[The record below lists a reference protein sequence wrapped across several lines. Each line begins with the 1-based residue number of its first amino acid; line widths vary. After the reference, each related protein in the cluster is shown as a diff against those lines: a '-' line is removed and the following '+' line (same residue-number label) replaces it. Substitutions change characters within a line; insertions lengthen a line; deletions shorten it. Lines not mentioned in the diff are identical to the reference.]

1 MPLQN
6 ASCPERRPTLG
17 LLTANIH
24 LGVGATL
31 WSGIVRAARDHDINV
46 VCLPGDEIGAG
57 VDRNQTYDLVSPH
70 RLDGLICWSSAIG
83 LPSDSA
89 GDSGTSGRLLRRMR
103 ELPVISLNR
112 QLEDHQTLTL
122 DSYRGMCE
130 AISHLIEQ
138 HGRRRLAFIK
148 GPTANPVT
156 SERYRAYVD
165 TLARHGIPFDPRLV
179 SAPADFRRDAGIAA
193 TQVIL
198 DARGLRAGRDFDG
211 LVACSDFFAVDAL
224 RLLRDRGIAV
234 PEQVAVVSF
243 NDSPEAWQVDPPLTS
258 VAMPF
263 DQLGERAV
271 EILAAR
277 VTGSAVPGGS
287 RITTPLVV
295 RRSCGCPADAVQPA
309 RRPFDYDRWQ
319 YEHTARNLRAIGTA
333 LLTAT
338 SIELLTDALAQ
349 HLPSVGVTSCYLA
362 LYEGGPY
369 EGKGPRPLVR
379 LRFVHDGSRIR
390 RPALPPYAAELLVPD
405 GVLPANRSYQLVV
418 EPLHVG
424 PEQFGFALLEA
435 GPKDGSIFRAIGD
448 QVSAALKGIR
458 LYQEVLAARDQA
470 ERADRV
476 KSRLLTAVSGELR
489 TPLEHILRRTSE
501 AQAAQA
507 SVSSPVEPF
516 SELLKDIHANTE
528 HQLDVIND
536 LLDLSHAEIEALDLE
551 TVLFDPAA
559 LLRELFGGRQ
569 PDVAERLPLVRAD
582 LARTRRALI
591 NVFGAAD
598 RLAPTGQLTVTAHAE
613 PAGLA
618 IRFSFTESAIPAEVA
633 DDIFEPFAISR
644 LGTGQ
649 GRSLGL
655 TIARRVIALHGGSIT
670 LEREPDRD
678 TFVVCLPFPTPH
690 DGFAPTTAQYGGIV
704 LVGDSDVDLG
714 GRAVQ
719 RPRGEEELRRCLE
732 GGQPGAVVWDSS
744 GADPLE
750 WMLVRSLLDDPRLRH
765 TPFLLYEPPSS
776 VAIARGHDLA
786 STLELLRPARTQ
798 GSVVIVDDTP
808 KRQDEL
814 RSALEQRQ
822 PGRPIVLA
830 ADGAT
835 ALFALSQEFPDV
847 VVLTH
852 PLPDMEAFDVLDRM
866 RCDERL
872 QDVPVL
878 VLGASSFDATEI
890 GRAEP
895 FNHVVLAGAGI
906 LSTEETGALVDRLLR
921 GADVP
926 AQTGQLVRRAVG
938 YLHRHYQRPLT
949 RRQIAAAAGI
959 SEDYLSRMFHRQ
971 YGIGPWEY
979 LNRLRIQRAKERLRN
994 SDESIQTV
1002 ARRVG
1007 FQDRAYFS
1015 RTFRKLA
1022 GVSPQSYR
1030 GHSPVGGR

>member
-31 WSGIVRAARDHDINV
+31 WSGIVRAARRHDIDV
-46 VCLPGDEIGAG
+46 ICLPGDEIGAG
-57 VDRNQTYDLVSPH
+57 VDRNQTYDLVSPR

-83 LPSDSA
+83 LPSDS
-89 GDSGTSGRLLRRMR
+89 DTSGRLMRRLR
-103 ELPVISLNR
+103 EFAVISLNR
-112 QLEDHQTLTL
+112 QLEDHQTLAL

-138 HGRRRLAFIK
+138 HDRHRLAFIK

-179 SAPADFRRDAGIAA
+179 SGPAEFRRDAGIAA

-198 DARGLRAGRDFDG
+198 DARGLRAGKDFDG

-224 RLLRDRGIAV
+224 RLLRERGIDV
-234 PEQVAVVSF
+234 PDQVAVVSF

-277 VTGSAVPGGS
+277 VSGNAPPGGS

-295 RRSCGCPADAVQPA
+295 RRSCGCPAEVAQPA

-333 LLTAT
+333 LMTAT
-338 SIELLTDALAQ
+338 SIELLTEALAQ
-349 HLPSVGVTSCYLA
+349 HLPSVGVTSCCLA
-362 LYEGGPY
+362 LYEGGSY
-369 EGKGPRPLVR
+369 EGKGPRPMVR
-379 LRFVHDGSRIR
+379 LRFVHDGGKTQ
-390 RPALPPYAAELLVPD
+390 RPTLPPYAAELLLPD
-405 GVLPANRSYQLVV
+405 GVLPSTRSHQLVL

-424 PEQFGFALLEA
+424 AEQFGFALFEA
-435 GPKDGSIFRAIGD
+435 GPKDGSVFRAIGD

-489 TPLEHILRRTSE
+489 TPLEHILRRTAE
-501 AQAAQA
+501 AQA
-507 SVSSPVEPF
+507 SSTVEPF
-516 SELLKDIHANTE
+516 AELLKDIQANAE

-569 PDVAERLPLVRAD
+569 PHVPDRLPLVRAD
-582 LARTRRALI
+582 LARTRRALA
-591 NVFGAAD
+591 NVFRAAD
-598 RLAPTGQLTVTAHAE
+598 RLAPTGKLTVTAHAD
-613 PAGLA
+613 PAGLS
-618 IRFSFTESAIPAEVA
+618 IRFTFTESTIPVEVA
-633 DDIFEPFAISR
+633 DDIFEPFAVSR
-644 LGTGQ
+644 LGTGH
-649 GRSLGL
+649 GRALGL

-670 LEREPDRD
+670 LERTPDRD
-678 TFVVCLPFPTPH
+678 AFVVRLPFPTPH
-690 DGFAPTTAQYGGIV
+690 DGFAPATSHYGDV
-704 LVGDSDVDLG
+704 LLVGSGGDLG
-714 GRAVQ
+714 GGVPVV

-732 GGQPGAVVWDSS
+732 SALPAAVVWDRC
-744 GADPLE
+744 GAGPLE
-750 WMLVRSLLDDPRLRH
+750 WMLIRSLLDDPRLRH
-765 TPFLLYEPPSS
+765 TPFLLYEQPVP
-776 VAIARGHDLA
+776 VATARGHDLA
-786 STLELLRPARTQ
+786 SALELFRPARTH
-798 GSVVIVDDTP
+798 GSVVVVDDSP
-808 KRQDEL
+808 ERQEEL
-814 RSALEQRQ
+814 RSALERRL
-822 PGRPIVLA
+822 PGRPVVLA

-835 ALFALSQEFPDV
+835 ALFALSQEFPEA
-847 VVLTH
+847 VVLVH

-872 QDVPVL
+872 QEVPVV
-878 VLGASSFDATEI
+878 VLGAGSFDATEI

-906 LSTEETGALVDRLLR
+906 LSADETGALVDRLLN

-949 RRQIAAAAGI
+949 RRQIATAAGI

-979 LNRLRIQRAKERLRN
+979 LNRLRIQRAKERLRT

-1022 GVSPQSYR
+1022 GVSPQSFR
-1030 GHSPVGGR
+1030 GHPVATGPG